1 MPSVETERAFT
12 IWRGQLP
19 EDPSATVD
27 DLRAFDG
34 FASEHCVPAHDVAT
48 TEVLAGGRPAL
59 WIRTPAVREDRT
71 VLYLHGGGYAMGSA
85 HAYRDLTSRIGRA
98 AGARVLV
105 PDYRLAPEHPFP
117 AAVEDAVASYR
128 WLLAQGALPDRI
140 VIAGDSAGGGL
151 TLATLVALRDRG
163 DPLPAAGVCASPW
176 VDMEGTGASMN
187 SRAAVDPLMERAA
200 VQQMAALYLAG
211 ADPRS
216 PLAAPLHAD
225 LAGLPAL
232 LIQVGECETLLDDAV
247 RVAARARAAGVEV
260 TLEEVEGM
268 PYVWHFFAS
277 LLPEARDA
285 IGRIDDFVREHT
297 ADRTPTTG

>member
-1 MPSVETERAFT
+1 
-12 IWRGQLP
+12 
-19 EDPSATVD
+19 
-27 DLRAFDG
+27 
-34 FASEHCVPAHDVAT
+34 
-48 TEVLAGGRPAL
+48 
-59 WIRTPAVREDRT
+59 
-71 VLYLHGGGYAMGSA
+71 
-85 HAYRDLTSRIGRA
+85 
-98 AGARVLV
+98 
-105 PDYRLAPEHPFP
+105 
-117 AAVEDAVASYR
+117 
-128 WLLAQGALPDRI
+128 
-140 VIAGDSAGGGL
+140 
-151 TLATLVALRDRG
+151 
-163 DPLPAAGVCASPW
+163 
-176 VDMEGTGASMN
+176 
-187 SRAAVDPLMERAA
+187 
-200 VQQMAALYLAG
+200 MAALYLAG

-216 PLAAPLHAD
+216 PPASPLHAD